1 MVCSNGLV
9 GIYEVVRTRLLPT
22 HLRAGHEKDKLGI
35 LDVRVALDGDIQI
48 DMEIQIAKF
57 MFWQERSLFYL
68 SKMYSEDIHVGDDYH
83 VLGKCI
89 HVGILDF
96 LLFEEDAEYYSRFHL
111 WEDTR
116 RRMYSDKLEIHIV
129 ELPKL
134 GRHEYPETALLKW
147 AKFISAEKKEE
158 FEMIAKTDPH
168 IQKAYEELQ
177 HNSEDEEKR
186 LEYEARLKA
195 NLDYNTM
202 IYSSWHSGY
211 DEGERKGERKGIS
224 IGEEKKLMEQVC
236 KKMKKKCSVSEIAGM
251 LEEEEAIIRPLY
263 DIASAFAPDYDIE
276 KILRELEE
284 RRVQASV

>member
-1 MVCSNGLV
+1 M
-9 GIYEVVRTRLLPT
+9 LPT
-22 HLRAGHEKDKLGI
+22 HLRAGHEQDKLGI
-35 LDVRVALDGDIQI
+35 LDVRIALDGDIQI

-57 MFWQERSLFYL
+57 MYWQERSLFYL

-96 LLFEEDAEYYSRFHL
+96 LLFEEDEEYYSRFHL

-116 RRMYSDKLEIHIV
+116 RRIYSDKLEIHIV

-134 GRHEYPETALLKW
+134 GMHEYPETALLKW
-147 AKFISAEKKEE
+147 AKFISAEKKED

-177 HNSEDEEKR
+177 HISEDEEKR

-211 DEGERKGERKGIS
+211 DEGEKKGEKKGIS

-251 LEEEEAIIRPLY
+251 LEEEEAIIQPLY
-263 DIASAFAPDYDIE
+263 DIASTFAPDYDIE
-276 KILRELEE
+276 KIMRVLEE
-284 RRVQASV
+284 KRTQVSV